1 MTVSQAARSVLRS
14 ALVLGTLALALTAC
28 HTAGPGVAAG
38 GRQGTSP
45 PLAQLPASQ
54 PGALQPGVQ
63 QPLDPPL
70 PGQPPLEQ
78 PPPPPQR
85 AQPNEALRSEAVAG
99 TVASQMVQDKAVQ
112 SLQAPAARYAPG
124 IAIGEPMPSPVYAPV
139 PMQLPPGDR
148 ERYAALHDNGVVAAA
163 EQPFSTFSV
172 DVDTGSYANVR
183 RFLNDGQLPPP
194 DAVRVEEMI
203 NYFPYHYA
211 EPRQVAGT
219 RAPFGVTTEVATS
232 PWNADALLVRIG
244 IKAFD
249 QPRASLPASNLVFLV
264 DVSGSMDEP
273 AKLPLLK
280 NALRLMVDGLR
291 AEDHVS
297 LVTYASGTR
306 VVLPPTS
313 GRDKAAIRQA
323 IDQLVAGGSTA
334 GAAGIQLAYQMAQ
347 QGYIQ
352 DGINRI
358 LLATDGDFNVGIT
371 DFSQLKG
378 MVAEKRKGGI
388 SLSTLGFGVGNYN
401 EEMMEQVA
409 DAGDGNY
416 SYIDTLGEAQK
427 VLVEEASSTLS
438 IVARDVKVQMEFNP
452 AVVAEYRLIGYE
464 NRVLARE
471 DFRNDKVDA
480 GEVGAGHSVTALYE
494 VVLVGRPGLLGES
507 RYGGAQPPRALAGHE
522 DELGVLRLRYKTP
535 AGAVAPELAVT
546 VHRAATPASAASEDL
561 RFAAAVAAFGQQ
573 LRGGKHLGSFGYPQI
588 EALASGARGSDR
600 FGYRGEFL
608 RLVKLADALGTHA
621 PERVGRIED

>member
-1 MTVSQAARSVLRS
+1 MAGVARFMVQVPQGVSTMTVDLPARSVLRS
-14 ALVLGTLALALTAC
+14 AFLLATLALALSAC
-28 HTAGPGVAAG
+28 HSADPGNDARA
-38 GRQGTSP
+38 RHGTD
-45 PLAQLPASQ
+45 LPI
-54 PGALQPGVQ
+54 
-63 QPLDPPL
+63 PL
-70 PGQPPLEQ
+70 PQPTQPQPSRPL
-78 PPPPPQR
+78 PPPQAR
-85 AQPNEALRSEAVAG
+85 PQPEELREVPRDEAAAG
-99 TVASQMVQDKAVQ
+99 TVASPMVQDKVMRSAQV
-112 SLQAPAARYAPG
+112 PMARYVPG
-124 IAIGEPMPSPVYAPV
+124 IVVGEPM
-139 PMQLPPGDR
+139 PMQLPPEER
-148 ERYAALHDNGVVAAA
+148 ERYLALRDNGVVAAA
-163 EQPFSTFSV
+163 AQPYSTFSV
-172 DVDTGSYANVR
+172 DVDTGSYSNVR

-203 NYFPYHYA
+203 NYFPYQYA
-211 EPRQVAGT
+211 EPRQVAGM

-249 QPRASLPASNLVFLV
+249 QARATLPASNLVFLV

-334 GAAGIQLAYQMAQ
+334 GAAGIQLAYQMAR

-388 SLSTLGFGVGNYN
+388 SLSTLGFGAGNYN

-416 SYIDTLGEAQK
+416 SYIDTLSEAQK

-464 NRVLARE
+464 NRALARE

-480 GEVGAGHSVTALYE
+480 GEVGAGHAVTALYE
-494 VVLVGRPGLLGES
+494 VVPVGKPGLLGES
-507 RYGGAQPPRALAGHE
+507 RYGAAGAPHAMPGHE

-535 AGAVAPELAVT
+535 AGAVAPEVAVT
-546 VHRAATPASAASEDL
+546 VHRAATPAGDASEDL

-573 LRGGKHLGSFGYPQI
+573 LRGGKYLGSFGYPQI

-621 PERVGRIED
+621 PERYSRTD